1 MQNITNDALC
11 RSVGVI
17 KALADP
23 IRLRLLNLLAGR
35 QEICVCHLHDAL
47 ELPQPTVS
55 RHLAYLRKSG
65 LVAGRKEGLW
75 VYYRLA
81 RPASDMHRLLLACV
95 GLADAATFERDRER
109 LGEVTS
115 CCNTR

>member
-1 MQNITNDALC
+1 MKTVRTSALDH
-11 RSVGVI
+11 SVRVV

-23 IRLRLLNLLAGR
+23 IRLRLLSLLAGH

-65 LVAGRKEGLW
+65 LVAARKEGLW
-75 VYYRLA
+75 VHYRLA

-95 GLADAATFERDRER
+95 GLADPAAFERDRQH
-109 LGEVTS
+109 LATVKS
-115 CCNTR
+115 CA